1 MTKKAREDKVA
12 YQPEVKADPED
23 KKKKAANAKSRKML
37 TMRFERDYT
46 QLLKGLKYS
55 EQAEVNKDQFNE
67 MMNEMGFT
75 TYQES
80 DKAKV

>member
-1 MTKKAREDKVA
+1 
-12 YQPEVKADPED
+12 
-23 KKKKAANAKSRKML
+23 ML